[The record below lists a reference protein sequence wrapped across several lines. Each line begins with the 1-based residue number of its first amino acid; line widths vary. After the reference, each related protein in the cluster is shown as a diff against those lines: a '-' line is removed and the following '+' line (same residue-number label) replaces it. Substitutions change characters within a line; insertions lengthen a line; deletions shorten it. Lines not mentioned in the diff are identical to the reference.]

1 MYILLHIHE
10 NKVQSENVV
19 CSDVHIPHSLKTIP
33 YGGFPVGLKKRKP
46 LFLEEN
52 CEN

>member
-19 CSDVHIPHSLKTIP
+19 CSDVHIPHSSKNKGLYK
-33 YGGFPVGLKKRKP
+33 YPVSYS
-46 LFLEEN
+46 
-52 CEN
+52 